1 MGVKLLLGVVAVL
14 LVAVGGLFIGQGV
27 GAVHGSTMTGHTG
40 YADLGGVMVAVGLAL
55 LAALAWRV
63 RRTRAL
69 GR

>member
-1 MGVKLLLGVVAVL
+1 MKVLLSVVAVL
-14 LVAVGGLFIGQGV
+14 LVAVGGLFVGQGV

-40 YADLGGVMVAVGLAL
+40 YADLGGVMVALGLAL
-55 LAALAWRV
+55 ALALVWRA